1 MNDFIDKKMMCQL
14 KINDN
19 IIYKN
24 EICKIEE
31 ITKNKSYGR
40 KKSGSI
46 ISIECINIFND
57 KKHWFV
63 EYHDKKIEIPLIEK
77 YKCEIICHKK
87 LSIELFNEKINEIF
101 EIYIN
106 NLKDKF
112 IINKLNKLNIIEGII
127 VLVIKYKD
135 LLRIVEIL

>member
-1 MNDFIDKKMMCQL
+1 MNTIFKMSCQL
-14 KINDN
+14 KIDDY
-19 IIYKN
+19 ILYKN

-63 EYHDKKIEIPLIEK
+63 EHYDKEIEIPLIEK
-77 YKCEIICHKK
+77 YKYEIICRKK
-87 LSIELFNEKINEIF
+87 LSIELFDKKTNEIF

-106 NLKDKF
+106 NLKDKY
-112 IINKLNKLNIIEGII
+112 IINKLNKLIIIEGII

-135 LLRIVEIL
+135 LLRIIEIL

>member
-1 MNDFIDKKMMCQL
+1 MNTIFKMSCQL
-14 KINDN
+14 KIDDY
-19 IIYKN
+19 ILYKN

-63 EYHDKKIEIPLIEK
+63 EHYDKEIEIPLIEK
-77 YKCEIICHKK
+77 YKYEINCRKK
-87 LSIELFNEKINEIF
+87 LSIELFDKKTNEIF

-135 LLRIVEIL
+135 LLRIVDIL